1 MKLSDIDETTVNTAI
16 EDFYQQVSG
25 FMDSL
30 ATVMA
35 NRRYSLPRIGRRRGY
50 QELPYFYAVDLAEL
64 FDYARGTI
72 HMGPIAVEQRCEALL
87 AILFSSVSG
96 LRSPTNWLEFGE
108 TPLGLCILAC
118 GARLRLRQ
126 SKPLTANHVMVLT
139 GWSEKHLVRS
149 GLLPF
154 ETRDDEPV
162 FRADDVVKA
171 FQTLGIAV

>member
-1 MKLSDIDETTVNTAI
+1 MKLSDIDEATVNAAI
-16 EDFYQQVSG
+16 EDFYRQVSS
-25 FMDSL
+25 FMDSV
-30 ATVMA
+30 ASVMA

-72 HMGPIAVEQRCEALL
+72 HMGPIAVEQRCEAIL

-96 LRSPTNWLEFGE
+96 LRSSPNWLEFGE

-126 SKPLTANHVMVLT
+126 NKPLTANHVMVLA
-139 GWSEKHLVRS
+139 GWSEKHVVRS

-154 ETRDDEPV
+154 DTQDDEPV
-162 FRADDVVKA
+162 FHADDVIQA
-171 FQTLGIAV
+171 FRTLGIAI